1 LPAAALDDAEPKAEV
16 LMTLN
21 RSLLAS
27 SLALLSGLGVVS
39 VVTSGTLLSLFTQAI
54 VYAVFALGIGVL
66 LKQNGMVS
74 FGHALYFGAAGYL
87 LGILLQLQV
96 ASAESL
102 IVLTLLI
109 IGVIGFVIGLI
120 IVRVPG
126 VAFGMLTL
134 AIGQMFYLT
143 ASRARGFTG
152 GADGMNIDWPANL
165 FGMSISQILK
175 PANMF
180 LISWFTLI
188 AVMFLVAWLLRS
200 RFGAITEAVRDNE
213 ERARFIGISTLLP
226 RAAVYALS
234 ALITGI
240 AGVLSALN
248 TGFVSPENLHWS
260 LSGMALMMVVVGGFK
275 VLWGPALGA
284 VVYFMF
290 KDVLGDYATHWMT
303 IFGVVLIA
311 VIVFSPTGIAGALM
325 RLNSAR
331 SATDRQIMRGH

>member
-1 LPAAALDDAEPKAEV
+1 
-16 LMTLN
+16 MTLN

-27 SLALLSGLGVVS
+27 LVALLLGVGVVN

-74 FGHALYFGAAGYL
+74 FGHALYFGSAGYL

-96 ASAESL
+96 ASAEAL

-109 IGVIGFVIGLI
+109 ILVIGFVFGLI

-152 GADGMNIDWPANL
+152 GADGMNIDWPSTL
-165 FGMSISQILK
+165 FGISVSQILK

-180 LISWFTLI
+180 LICWVTLI
-188 AVMFLVAWLLRS
+188 VVMFLVAWLLRS

-325 RLNSAR
+325 RLVSGQPA
-331 SATDRQIMRGH
+331 ADRQAVRGH

>member
-1 LPAAALDDAEPKAEV
+1 
-16 LMTLN
+16 MTFN
-21 RSLLAS
+21 RSLLATV
-27 SLALLSGLGVVS
+27 LALLLGVAVVS
-39 VVTSGTLLSLFTQAI
+39 GVTSGTVLSLFNQAI

-74 FGHALYFGAAGYL
+74 FGHALYFGSAGYL
-87 LGILLQLQV
+87 LGILLQLQL
-96 ASAESL
+96 ASAETI
-102 IVLTLLI
+102 IVLTLMI
-109 IGVIGFVIGLI
+109 ITVTGFVFGLV

-152 GADGMNIDWPANL
+152 GADGMNIDWPSTL
-165 FGMSISQILK
+165 FGMPVSQILK
-175 PANMF
+175 PGTMF
-180 LISWFTLI
+180 LISWTTLVI
-188 AVMFLVAWLLRS
+188 VMFLVACLLRS

-226 RAAVYALS
+226 RASVYALS
-234 ALITGI
+234 ALITAI

-284 VVYFMF
+284 VVYFIF
-290 KDVLGDYATHWMT
+290 KDILGDYATHWMT

-325 RLNSAR
+325 NWLFDKPKAGKQ
-331 SATDRQIMRGH
+331 AAHGH